1 MATDSENKTVTAPL
15 SVTEVKAVLGEN
27 KDSVGGLCVSPNINQ
42 WSRYKPIYKAY
53 LDARFHFRAEGY
65 GNSLHGLKA
74 KYYSTLGQIGN
85 AIAAGGASDWT
96 YDSAA
101 LMSER
106 APKRLGDFD
115 GYFHNASAPFAGF
128 YAPSSLSTTA
138 SGQMQQAYLMEGK
151 QSDTGADNPTAPGSI
166 RLSQIEMAVPGME
179 ATTLDK
185 CYFGVALIKDG
196 GSAVWA
202 QSETALIDGT
212 TGEIESHTYAVNM
225 AVGDVPAGEYYAV
238 PFLSRNAV
246 NNISS
251 SPGRLC
257 MVPGCMPVRV
267 TVTASV
273 ITREDIEAII
283 ARCVF
288 TPLSG
293 SGMQGVIRTAVN
305 VISKAT
311 YAKHCTYKIYI
322 EAEGGTHKSEQSG
335 EFSLAAGG
343 IYTINYNPASTLDEA
358 KTARVRVEI
367 KTQRA
372 DGTQQTVSATASPLV
387 SDVTE
392 ISEV

>member
-1 MATDSENKTVTAPL
+1 MAVDDENKIINAPM
-15 SVTEVKAVLGEN
+15 SVTEVKTVLGES
-27 KDSVGGLCVSPNINQ
+27 KDSVGLLCISANINQ
-42 WSRYKPIYKAY
+42 WSRYKPIYKEY
-53 LDARFHFRAEGY
+53 LDARFHFKASGY
-65 GNSLHGLKA
+65 SNSLHGLKA
-74 KYYSTLGQIGN
+74 KFYPTLRQLGD
-85 AIAAGGASDWT
+85 AIAAGGTGDWT
-96 YDSAA
+96 YNSAS
-101 LMSER
+101 LMSQL

-115 GYFHNASAPFAGF
+115 GYYHNAVPPFAGF
-128 YAPSSLSTTA
+128 HAPSSLGTTT
-138 SGQMQQAYLMEGK
+138 SGMIQQAYLLEGK
-151 QSDTGADNPTAPGSI
+151 QSNVDADNPVAPGSI
-166 RLSQIEMAVPGME
+166 GLSQIEMTAPGME
-179 ATTLDK
+179 SKTLDK
-185 CYFGVALIKDG
+185 CHFGVALIKDN

-202 QSETALIDGT
+202 KSEMALIDSA
-212 TGEIESHTYAVNM
+212 TGEIKAHTYSVNM
-225 AVGDVPAGEYYAV
+225 DVGDVPAGEYYAV

-251 SPGRLC
+251 TPGKLC

-311 YAKHCTYKIYI
+311 YDKHCTYKIYI

-335 EFSLAAGG
+335 EFNLSAGYT
-343 IYTINYNPASTLDEA
+343 YTIDYIPASTVDEA
-358 KTARVRVEI
+358 KVASVHVEV

-372 DGTQQTVSATASPLV
+372 DGTQQTVSATAFPLV
-387 SDVTE
+387 PDITE
-392 ISEV
+392 ISKV